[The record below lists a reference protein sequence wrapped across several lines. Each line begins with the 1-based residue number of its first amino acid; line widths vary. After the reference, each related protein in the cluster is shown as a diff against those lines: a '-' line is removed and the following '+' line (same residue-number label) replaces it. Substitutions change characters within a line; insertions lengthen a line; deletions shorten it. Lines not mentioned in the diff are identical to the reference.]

1 MIKAIFYA
9 RFHPEKGNIL
19 THQVPPGSIA
29 TSASATPPHA
39 RAASPAPTASDE
51 YPLFDFDAVSQLL
64 IPRQEFCDRL
74 VTVCTNHYRVVG
86 HPVCIQSSRYVRN
99 EFIFNLAVVLDEEAE
114 FSAYTSIVRKL
125 ARMLRQLEEQ
135 SRFLSREEAAAGEEW
150 GVSSLGSLDR
160 KAGGSVMEASGEL
173 ERLPLLDELVGA
185 EGEGMTGSGLL
196 DAFEREQGGKVYAL
210 CEMIMEDL
218 NNYCECMIPIGT
230 SLYVSYHLP
239 VRAYG

>member
-9 RFHPEKGNIL
+9 RFHHERGKVVA
-19 THQVPPGSIA
+19 HQVPPGSI
-29 TSASATPPHA
+29 SAPASTKTESSST
-39 RAASPAPTASDE
+39 ASPAPSDE
-51 YPLFDFDAVSQLL
+51 YPLFDFSAVDNFL

-74 VTVCTNHYRVVG
+74 VTVCTNRCRIIG
-86 HPVCIQSSRYVRN
+86 HPVCIQNTRYERN

-135 SRFLSREEAAAGEEW
+135 SRFLSREEEDYDW
-150 GVSSLGSLDR
+150 GTGSI
-160 KAGGSVMEASGEL
+160 GSVGKVSAIASMEGSGEL
-173 ERLPLLDELVGA
+173 ERLPLLDELIEQAA
-185 EGEGMTGSGLL
+185 EMTGSGLL
-196 DAFEREQGGKVYAL
+196 DAYEKEQGKKVYAL

-230 SLYVSYHLP
+230 ILSASSCHDI
-239 VRAYG
+239 